1 MIEANLPLLVP
12 LTFLIPALLI
22 PLIGLRVPGAAYP
35 LALATVAASIPIAG
49 FGLFRVIAGGPV
61 SYTLG
66 GWEAPIGIEFVL
78 DPLASFLTLLV
89 TVVSC
94 LVLIH
99 ARHVVSVEHPDKR
112 VPYYSLVLLLLAG
125 FCGIMATGDLFNLY
139 VFLEISSLAGYG
151 LVAIGDK
158 RSPVAAYRYLILGSV
173 GTGFYLLGTGFIYV
187 MSGSLNMADVARI
200 LPHILDQPPVL
211 AGLIL
216 MVTGIGL
223 KTALFPLHFW
233 LPDAYSS
240 APSSSSALLAPLGT
254 KVGAYVLIRILFF
267 VFDPGALEQRVPITS
282 VIAWLSVGGV
292 LYGSLMA
299 LAQHE
304 LKRMLAYS
312 SVAQIGY
319 IGLGLGMATPLG
331 FVGAVLHILN
341 HALMKAALFL
351 VAGNLRVQLGHS
363 NIAAM
368 DHRLSR
374 QMPWSMAAL
383 VVGALSMIGLPPTA
397 GFFSKWYLVLG
408 GIQGSHWVFVA
419 VILLGGLLNT
429 LYFFRVIERVY
440 LPFWRG
446 PSGRAAANGG
456 PGVVE
461 NREARFSMLAPT
473 LILAAALLVLGLTSS
488 FLVNRVIH
496 PMIPAGLL

>member
-1 MIEANLPLLVP
+1 M
-12 LTFLIPALLI
+12 
-22 PLIGLRVPGAAYP
+22 
-35 LALATVAASIPIAG
+35 
-49 FGLFRVIAGGPV
+49 

-66 GWEAPIGIEFVL
+66 GWEAPIGIELVL

-99 ARHVVSVEHPDKR
+99 ARQVASVEHPDKR

-125 FCGIMATGDLFNLY
+125 FCGILATGDLFNLY

-173 GTGFYLLGTGFIYV
+173 GTGFYLLGIGFIYV
-187 MSGSLNMADVARI
+187 MSGSLNMADLARI
-200 LPHILDQPPVL
+200 LPHVLDQPAVL

-223 KTALFPLHFW
+223 KMALFPLHFW

-240 APSSSSALLAPLGT
+240 ASSATSALLAPLGT
-254 KVGAYVLIRILFF
+254 KVGAYILIRVLFF
-267 VFDPGALEQRVPITS
+267 VFDPAAVEQRAPIAS
-282 VIAWLSVGGV
+282 AIAWLSAGGV

-299 LAQHE
+299 LAQQE

-312 SVAQIGY
+312 SIAQIGY
-319 IGLGLGMATPLG
+319 IGLGLGMANPLG
-331 FVGAVLHILN
+331 FTGAVLHILN

-363 NIAAM
+363 DIAAM

-374 QMPWSMAAL
+374 QMPWSMAAFT
-383 VVGALSMIGLPPTA
+383 VGALSMIGLPPTA

-408 GIQGSHWVFVA
+408 GIQGSYWVFVA
-419 VILLGGLLNT
+419 VILMGGLLNAV
-429 LYFFRVIERVY
+429 YFFRVVERVY
-440 LPFWRG
+440 LPFRG
-446 PSGRAAANGG
+446 GQADHGAANGG
-456 PGVVE
+456 PEVVE
-461 NREARFSMLAPT
+461 NREARLSMLAPT
-473 LILAAALLVLGLTSS
+473 LILAGALLALGLASS

-496 PMIPAGLL
+496 LMIPAGL

>member
-22 PLIGLRVPGAAYP
+22 PLIGVRVPGAAYP
-35 LALATVAASIPIAG
+35 LALAAVLTSIPIAG
-49 FGLFRVIAGGPV
+49 FGLFRVISGGPV

-78 DPLASFLTLLV
+78 DPLASFLTLVV

-99 ARHVVSVEHPDKR
+99 ARHVASVEHPDKR

-125 FCGIMATGDLFNLY
+125 FCGIFSTGDLFNLY

-158 RSPVAAYRYLILGSV
+158 RSPVSAYRYLILGSV

-200 LPHILDQPPVL
+200 LPHILDQPAVL

-240 APSSSSALLAPLGT
+240 APSASSALLAPLGT
-254 KVGAYVLIRILFF
+254 KVGAYILIRVLFF
-267 VFDPGALEQRVPITS
+267 VFDPAEVEQRVPITS
-282 VIAWLSVGGV
+282 VIAWLSAGGV

-299 LAQHE
+299 LAQKE

-319 IGLGLGMATPLG
+319 IGLGLGMANPLG
-331 FVGAVLHILN
+331 FTGAVLHILN
-341 HALMKAALFL
+341 HAFMKAALFL

-368 DHRLSR
+368 DHRMSR
-374 QMPWSMAAL
+374 QMPWSMAAF

-408 GIQGSHWVFVA
+408 GIQGSYWVFVA
-419 VILLGGLLNT
+419 VILLGGLLNAI
-429 LYFFRVIERVY
+429 YFFRVVERVY
-440 LPFWRG
+440 LPFRRG
-446 PSGRAAANGG
+446 KSDQAVANGG
-456 PGVVE
+456 QGVVE
-461 NREARFSMLAPT
+461 SREVGLPMLVPT
-473 LILAAALLVLGLTSS
+473 LVLAGGLLVLGLASS
-488 FLVNRVIH
+488 FLVNRVIQL
-496 PMIPAGLL
+496 MIPAGL

>member
-22 PLIGLRVPGAAYP
+22 PLIGVRAPGAAYP
-35 LALATVAASIPIAG
+35 LALAAVLASIPIAG

-66 GWEAPIGIEFVL
+66 GWEAPIGIELVL

-99 ARHVVSVEHPDKR
+99 ARQVASVEHPDKR

-125 FCGIMATGDLFNLY
+125 FCGILATGDLFNLY
-139 VFLEISSLAGYG
+139 VFLEISSLSGYG

-173 GTGFYLLGTGFIYV
+173 GTGFYLLGVGFIYV
-187 MSGSLNMADVARI
+187 MSGSLNMADLARI
-200 LPHILDQPPVL
+200 LPHLLDQPAVL

-216 MVTGIGL
+216 TVTGIGL
-223 KTALFPLHFW
+223 KMALFPLHFW

-240 APSSSSALLAPLGT
+240 ASSATSALLAPLGT
-254 KVGAYVLIRILFF
+254 KVGAYILIRLLFF
-267 VFDPGALEQRVPITS
+267 VFDPAAVEQKVPIAS
-282 VIAWLSVGGV
+282 VIAWLSAGGV

-299 LAQHE
+299 LAQQE

-319 IGLGLGMATPLG
+319 IGLGLGMANPLG
-331 FVGAVLHILN
+331 FTGAVLHILN
-341 HALMKAALFL
+341 HAFMKAALFL

-383 VVGALSMIGLPPTA
+383 VVAALSMIGLPPTA

-408 GIQGSHWVFVA
+408 GIQGSYWVFVA
-419 VILLGGLLNT
+419 VILLGGLLNAV
-429 LYFFRVIERVY
+429 YFFRVVERVY
-440 LPFWRG
+440 LPFRRG
-446 PSGRAAANGG
+446 LSDHAASDGG
-456 PGVVE
+456 QEVVKR
-461 NREARFSMLAPT
+461 REARLSMLAPT
-473 LILAAALLVLGLTSS
+473 LVLSGGLLVLGLASS
-488 FLVNRVIH
+488 FLVSRVIH
-496 PMIPAGLL
+496 PMIPPGL

>member
-22 PLIGLRVPGAAYP
+22 PLIGVRAPGAAYP
-35 LALATVAASIPIAG
+35 LALAAVLASIPIAG
-49 FGLFRVIAGGPV
+49 FGLFRVVEGGPV
-61 SYTLG
+61 TYTVG
-66 GWEAPIGIEFVL
+66 GWEAPIGIELVL
-78 DPLASFLTLLV
+78 DPLASFLTLVV

-99 ARHVVSVEHPDKR
+99 ARQVASVEHPDKR

-125 FCGIMATGDLFNLY
+125 FCGILSTGDLFNLY

-158 RSPVAAYRYLILGSV
+158 RAPVSAYRYLILGSV
-173 GTGFYLLGTGFIYV
+173 GTGFYLLGIGFIYV
-187 MSGSLNMADVARI
+187 MSGSLNMADLARI
-200 LPHILDQPPVL
+200 LPHILDEPTVL

-216 MVTGIGL
+216 TVTGIGV

-240 APSSSSALLAPLGT
+240 ASSASSALLAPLGT
-254 KVGAYVLIRILFF
+254 KVGAYILIRVLFF
-267 VFDPGALEQRVPITS
+267 VFDPSEVEQRVPITTI
-282 VIAWLSVGGV
+282 IAWMSAAGI

-299 LAQHE
+299 LAQQE

-312 SVAQIGY
+312 SIAQIGY

-331 FVGAVLHILN
+331 FTGAVLHILN
-341 HALMKAALFL
+341 HAVMKAALFL

-368 DHRLSR
+368 DQRLSR
-374 QMPWSMAAL
+374 RMPWSMAAF
-383 VVGALSMIGLPPTA
+383 VVAALSMIGLPPTA

-408 GIQGSHWVFVA
+408 GIQGSYWVFVA

-429 LYFFRVIERVY
+429 LYFFRVVEKVY
-440 LPFWRG
+440 LPMRRG
-446 PSGRAAANGG
+446 RSDPAVANGG
-456 PGVVE
+456 REIVE
-461 NREARFSMLAPT
+461 SGEARLFMLAPT
-473 LILAAALLVLGLTSS
+473 LVLAGLLLALGLASS

-496 PMIPAGLL
+496 LMIPAGL

>member
-12 LTFLIPALLI
+12 LTFLILALLI
-22 PLIGLRVPGAAYP
+22 PLIGVRVPGAAYP
-35 LALATVAASIPIAG
+35 LALAAVLASIPMAG
-49 FGLFRVIAGGPV
+49 FGLFRVIEGGPV
-61 SYTLG
+61 TYTLG
-66 GWEAPIGIEFVL
+66 GWEAPVGIELVL
-78 DPLASFLTLLV
+78 DPLASFLTLVV

-99 ARHVVSVEHPDKR
+99 ARHVASVEHPDKR

-125 FCGIMATGDLFNLY
+125 FCGILSTGDLFNLY

-173 GTGFYLLGTGFIYV
+173 GTGFYLLGIGFIYV
-187 MSGSLNMADVARI
+187 MSGSLNMADLARI

-211 AGLIL
+211 SGLIL

-223 KTALFPLHFW
+223 KMALFPLHFW

-240 APSSSSALLAPLGT
+240 ASSATSALLAPLGT
-254 KVGAYVLIRILFF
+254 KVGAYILIRVLFF
-267 VFDPGALEQRVPITS
+267 VFDPAEVEQRVPIAS
-282 VIAWLSVGGV
+282 VIAWLSAAGV

-299 LAQHE
+299 LAQQE

-319 IGLGLGMATPLG
+319 IGLGLGMANPLG
-331 FVGAVLHILN
+331 FTGAVLHILN
-341 HALMKAALFL
+341 HAFMKAALFL
-351 VAGNLRVQLGHS
+351 VAGNLRVKVGHS
-363 NIAAM
+363 NIADM
-368 DHRLSR
+368 DQRLSR

-383 VVGALSMIGLPPTA
+383 VVAALSMIGLPPTA

-408 GIQGSHWVFVA
+408 GIQGSDWVFVA
-419 VILLGGLLNT
+419 VILLGGLLNAI
-429 LYFFRVIERVY
+429 YFFRVVERVY
-440 LPFWRG
+440 LPFRKG
-446 PSGRAAANGG
+446 SSDHAAADGVQE
-456 PGVVE
+456 VVE
-461 NREARFSMLAPT
+461 SREVRLSMLAPT
-473 LILAAALLVLGLTSS
+473 LVLAGGLLVLGLASS
-488 FLVNRVIH
+488 FLVNRVIQL
-496 PMIPAGLL
+496 MIPPGL